1 MATLIGVVSQVV
13 GEVYAV
19 AGDGARRP
27 LVEGDRVYAGEQ
39 IVTGAAGA
47 IAVAMTNGQQLTL
60 GRDSSLTL
68 TEQMLAYR
76 PDSQAPAAD
85 SSPAAPSD
93 SDLTDVEQLQAAIEA
108 GVDPT
113 LAGEAT
119 AAGPGAGGAAGGAG
133 GGHSFV
139 LLGEV
144 GGQLDPVI
152 GFPTAGLQSGPEF
165 PNPEPDVLLDTPEPP
180 PPEVPDFSPVI
191 EVIYL
196 DGPPGGDGGGN
207 QPGVVAGPGVAD
219 EAALAS
225 GSNPGSTAESTYGSL
240 VINSPDGV
248 SRIEIQ
254 GADGVWVNVLGGGTV
269 VGVYGTLQFDAA
281 GNWVYTLNANTLD
294 HSNAGA
300 TGAADQVGESFP
312 VRVFDGDGDVSP
324 TESLDVVVYDDG
336 PSIELATT
344 QLGALVVD
352 ETDLSTDVTVNFSG
366 AFSSAFGADGAGNV
380 SYTLNVTG
388 DPSGLVDVTTGLD
401 IVLGMNGSVVEG
413 WVGGDSSVVAFTVSV
428 DGSGNVTLDQLRA
441 LQHPDGSN
449 PDDPVSVAGNAI
461 ALTATITDADG
472 DQASAS
478 LNLGN
483 FLTFR
488 DDGPS
493 INVASEYNAG
503 LEVDETNLALNDSVD
518 VAGAFSGSYGA
529 DNSGSTT
536 YAVSTVDGT
545 DSGLVDVASNQSIL
559 LYNTASGVEGR
570 VGGEGGAVAF
580 SVTVVGSLVTLDQ
593 VLAIKHPT
601 NDPNEPISP
610 DANSLTLTATIT
622 DKDGDSDDASLD
634 LSGSLVFRDDGPHFL
649 SVMDAVISS
658 SSTVAF
664 SGRYNASF
672 GADGLDF
679 LSVALAETGTYSG
692 ESVSFVQS
700 DTAEPGIAKVDVTA
714 DGSNEVL
721 FSFYYTTT
729 TNAVSDGGDG
739 SVEFHAFSS
748 LADPAGN
755 PFFELT
761 INPDGTYTF
770 EMISN
775 EVISSTTVSGQDFS
789 AFGPTDDVATAD
801 NSLVISGGDQNSSE
815 QVNASNLGVGVDTPK
830 INNGQWLQLQFQ
842 NKQSFVSF
850 TLQQWTGG
858 GPTSTAMV
866 LVALDGVLFDFNTA
880 LAGQQNLS
888 VVKGSERITVIVDA
902 DLAGTWEAVDNG
914 FVIYTA
920 TEFNT
925 LKIENISGSLEF
937 NINNI
942 TYDQTVTIDDLALNF
957 NLAVTDGDGDLSAL
971 DDQLTITML
980 DPDAVISAAADGV
993 DAENGVVLVG
1003 NGGHDTLIGGDADDI
1018 LIGELGNDTLTGGG
1032 GADTFV
1038 FSETGLAHADV
1049 ITDYNFDE
1057 GDKIDLGALLD
1068 ANFGVASNV
1077 TDFVQITAV
1086 GPDAK
1091 LEVDVDGLNGDFV
1104 EVATLNN
1111 IGVGDKV
1118 MLLIGGQEQEYTV

>member
-76 PDSQAPAAD
+76 PDSQAPAVD

-165 PNPEPDVLLDTPEPP
+165 PNPDPDVLLDTPEPP

-207 QPGVVAGPGVAD
+207 QPGVVAGPGVVD

-324 TESLDVVVYDDG
+324 TVSLDVVVYDDG
-336 PSIELATT
+336 PSIELAAT
-344 QLGALVVD
+344 QLNALVVD
-352 ETDLSTDVTVNFSG
+352 ETDLSADATVNFSG
-366 AFSSAFGADGAGNV
+366 AFSSAFGADGAGNI
-380 SYTLNVTG
+380 SYALNTTG
-388 DPSGLVDVTTGLD
+388 APSGLVDVATGLD

-449 PDDPVSVAGNAI
+449 PDDPVSVAGGAI
-461 ALTATITDADG
+461 TLVATVTDGDG

-478 LNLGN
+478 LNLGG

-493 INVASEYNAG
+493 IDVVSQFDVS

-529 DNSGSTT
+529 DGSGTT
-536 YAVSTVDGT
+536 SYAVSTVNGT
-545 DSGLVDVASNQSIL
+545 DSGLVDVASNQSIF

-610 DANSLTLTATIT
+610 NAGSLSLTATIT
-622 DKDGDSDDASLD
+622 DKDGDSDNASLD
-634 LSGSLVFRDDGPHFL
+634 LSGSLTFRDDGPHFL

-664 SGRYNASF
+664 NGLYNASF

-679 LSVALAETGTYSG
+679 LSVALAETGIYAG

-700 DTAEPGIAKVDVTA
+700 NTAEAGVFKVDVT
-714 DGSNEVL
+714 DGANEVL
-721 FSFYYTTT
+721 FSFYYTTV
-729 TNAVSDGGDG
+729 TNAVSGGGDG
-739 SVEFHAFSS
+739 SVEFYAFSS
-748 LADPAGN
+748 LADPAGS

-775 EVISSTTVSGQDFS
+775 EVISSTTVSGSDFG
-789 AFGPTDDVATAD
+789 AFGPVGEVATAD
-801 NSLVISGGDQNSSE
+801 QSLIIRGSE
-815 QVNASNLGVGVDTPK
+815 SVNASNNGIGVGTTK
-830 INNGQWLQLQFQ
+830 INNGQWLEMDFAKPQGL
-842 NKQSFVSF
+842 VSF
-850 TLQQWTGG
+850 TTQQWTGG
-858 GPTSTAMV
+858 PNAIAV
-866 LVALDGVLFDFNTA
+866 LAVIIDGLALDFNQVQ
-880 LAGQQNLS
+880 AGTQNLS
-888 VVKGSERITVIVDA
+888 VVSGTERITVLVDT
-902 DLAGTWEAVDNG
+902 DLAGTWVYSAASKTYTIYVDS
-914 FVIYTA
+914 
-920 TEFNT
+920 EFTN
-925 LKIENISGSLEF
+925 LRIDHADGSAGF
-937 NINNI
+937 NINEI
-942 TYDQTVTIDDLALNF
+942 TYDQTITIEELSLNF
-957 NLAVTDGDGDLSAL
+957 NLAITDGDGDMSAL
-971 DDQLTITML
+971 DDELTISML
-980 DPDAVISAAADGV
+980 DPDAVISAVADGV

-1003 NGGHDTLIGGDADDI
+1003 NGGHDILIGGEGDDI
-1018 LIGELGNDTLTGGG
+1018 LIGELGNDTMTGGG

-1038 FSETGLAHADV
+1038 FAEAGLAHADV
-1049 ITDYNFDE
+1049 ITDYNFEE
-1057 GDKIDLGALLD
+1057 GDRIDLGALLD

-1077 TDFVQITAV
+1077 NDFVHITAV